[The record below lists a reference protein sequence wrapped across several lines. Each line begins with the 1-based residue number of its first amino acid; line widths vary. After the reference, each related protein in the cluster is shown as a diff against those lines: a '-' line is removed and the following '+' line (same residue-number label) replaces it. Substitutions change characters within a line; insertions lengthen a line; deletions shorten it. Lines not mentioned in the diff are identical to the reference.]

1 MSSKPQQITGPAG
14 QQIQVITGESPPHSI
29 EAEAHLIAG
38 VLADDTGSAW
48 AIATNCGVRAKAF
61 YRPAAQTLWALLTEL
76 QQAATPEI
84 DVPLLA
90 EELKL
95 RGQLDAIGGYTGLV
109 ELVPTAATS
118 AHVRYYSELIVLLW
132 EMRHTITLAGSLR
145 ENSLEFTTREDFAQ
159 QAAEIGQK
167 LIGLGRRT
175 AQKTM
180 EEKIAEAKE
189 DVLSVAEGR
198 ADLSKLVPSGL
209 PSFDELC
216 KPLGAGGSDDKF
228 IVIAGGSGHGKSVAL
243 RNIARASLH
252 EHKRVLAYVRETGV
266 HGFCKMMASAE
277 VGFDLD
283 CDNPPRDHY
292 EAFSREMDRMIDQW
306 ANKLLYCIENEP
318 ATPLTTVEDLCRH
331 ARAWCHLHGTPAV
344 ILVDY
349 LQIFDT
355 ERKGLTGEARVAY
368 VSHQFQALQ
377 RELGCVMVIAAQ
389 LNESGLSEM
398 RNPKRDDTGKI
409 IHRMPHRG
417 DLRESQAIYHDADR
431 VIFLY
436 MPPEDTQGNDQTQ
449 PGLTRIEVWWYQ
461 EKRRAGRTRAVKAIF
476 EKCYVRFVPHGH
488 KQAHAPAPYRKP
500 IPPPSGPIS
509 KGEFLG

>member
-1 MSSKPQQITGPAG
+1 MSAAAQQVTGPGG
-14 QQIQVITGESPPHSI
+14 QAIGIITGEAPPHSI
-29 EAEAHLIAG
+29 EAEGQLIAG
-38 VLADDTGSAW
+38 VLADATGSAW
-48 AIATNCGVRAKAF
+48 AIATNCGVRPKAF
-61 YRPAAQTLWALLTEL
+61 YRPAAQLVWKVLTEL
-76 QQAATPEI
+76 QQAGTPGL
-84 DVPLLA
+84 DLSVLA

-95 RGQLDAIGGYTGLV
+95 RGQLEKMGGAAGLV
-109 ELVPTAATS
+109 ELVPTIGS
-118 AHVRYYSELIVLLW
+118 SGFVRYYAELVVLLW
-132 EMRHTITLAGSLR
+132 EMRHTITLAGQLR
-145 ENSLEFTTREDFAQ
+145 ENSLEFTNRETFAEK
-159 QAAEIGQK
+159 ASEVGQK
-167 LIGLGRRT
+167 LIGLGRRS

-180 EEKIAEAKE
+180 SEKIAEAKE

-209 PSFDELC
+209 PSFDALC
-216 KPLGAGGSDDKF
+216 KPFGAGGSDDRF

-243 RNIARASLH
+243 RNIARGALH

-283 CDNPPRDHY
+283 CDNPPRDHC
-292 EAFSREMDRMIDQW
+292 EAFEREMDRMIEEW
-306 ANKLLYCIENEP
+306 ANKLLFCVENEP
-318 ATPLTTVEDLCRH
+318 ATPLGTVEDLCEH
-331 ARAWCHLHGTPAV
+331 ARSWCHLHGTPAV
-344 ILVDY
+344 LLVDY

-355 ERKGLTGEARVAY
+355 RRKGLTGEARVAY

-398 RNPKRDDTGKI
+398 RQPKRDDSGKI

-436 MPPEDTQGNDQTQ
+436 MPPEDSAGNDQTQ
-449 PGLTRIEVWWYQ
+449 PGLTRIELWWYQ

-476 EKCYVRFVPHGH
+476 EKCYVRFVPHGSRH
-488 KQAHAPAPYRKP
+488 EAATAEPAAPA
-500 IPPPSGPIS
+500 IPDNS
-509 KGEFLG
+509 KVSKSKYT